1 MVGQLFLNGV
11 VTGLLL
17 ALPALSLTLIFG
29 ILKFANFSIGA
40 LITVGAYAAWVANVP
55 LGLPLAASAL
65 VAAAVVA
72 LAAVISDYLV
82 FDRLRERGAVTL
94 LVASMGLSLVLENIC
109 RFAFGNGTRSYDIS
123 IARPIRWEGLRINN
137 EQITTAIVV
146 VVCLVATHIL
156 LRYTPLGRAMRAVA
170 DNASLAAVRGVE
182 RKTIVRLTWALAGA
196 LAAIAGVLAAMD
208 RAVDPLIGWNYQ
220 ISVFAAA
227 ILGGLGSPIGA
238 VVGALLIGVAQEVST
253 IVIAPSYRQAVGFAV
268 ILLLL
273 LFRSNGLL
281 GSKAIRK

>member
-1 MVGQLFLNGV
+1 MIGQLVLNGA

-40 LITVGAYAAWVANVP
+40 FITLGAYAAWIANVL
-55 LGLPLAASAL
+55 LGWPLAAA
-65 VAAAVVA
+65 A
-72 LAAVISDYLV
+72 LAAALVVAFAAVLSDALV
-82 FDRLRERGAVTL
+82 FERLRERGAVTL

-109 RFAFGNGTRSYDIS
+109 RFAFGNGTRSFDMAL
-123 IARPIRWEGLRINN
+123 ARPIRWEGLRINH
-137 EQITTAIVV
+137 EQITTAVV
-146 VVCLVATHIL
+146 VIACLAATHIL
-156 LRYTPLGRAMRAVA
+156 LRHTSLGRAMRAVA
-170 DNASLAAVRGVE
+170 DNPALAAVRGVE

-196 LAAIAGVLAAMD
+196 LAAAAGVLAAMD

-227 ILGGLGSPIGA
+227 ILGGLGSPVGA
-238 VVGALLIGVAQEVST
+238 VIGALLIGIAQEVST
-253 IVIAPSYRQAVGFAV
+253 IVIAPNYRQAVGFTV

-273 LFRSNGLL
+273 LFRTNGLF
-281 GSKAIRK
+281 GKAVRK

>member
-40 LITVGAYAAWVANVP
+40 LITFGAYAAWVANVL
-55 LGLPLAASAL
+55 LGLPLVASAL
-65 VAAAVVA
+65 VAAMVVA
-72 LAAVISDYLV
+72 LAAVVSDYLV

-109 RFAFGNGTRSYDIS
+109 RFAFGNGTRSYDIP

-146 VVCLVATHIL
+146 VVCLIATHIL

-182 RKTIVRLTWALAGA
+182 RKTIVRLTWALSGA

-227 ILGGLGSPIGA
+227 ILGGLGSPVGA
-238 VVGALLIGVAQEVST
+238 VIGALLIGVAQEVST

-281 GSKAIRK
+281 GTKAIRK